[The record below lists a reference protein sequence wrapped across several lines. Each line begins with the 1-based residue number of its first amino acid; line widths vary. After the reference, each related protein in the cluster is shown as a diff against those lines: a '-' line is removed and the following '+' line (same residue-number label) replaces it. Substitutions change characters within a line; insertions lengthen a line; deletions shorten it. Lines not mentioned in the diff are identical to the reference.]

1 MTLSQ
6 DKSNRMVGHLV
17 RAAVRLGLGRGR
29 LKHVFAK
36 AWQVAVGTGPV
47 DVVYHGIKL
56 RLFPVGNTIE
66 SKILFSSRR
75 REGKELDALAAVL
88 SNGGVFFDIGANIG
102 YYSMMAAKF
111 GAGAVCA
118 VEANPD
124 LAERCQRHAET
135 NGFGDIVRVVP
146 CALGGA
152 FGTARLYLGSKD
164 LGSSSIVKPSTDGGF
179 LDVEM
184 RPLLD
189 VVQSCDVVA
198 IDAMKIDVEGMESQ
212 ILKPFFESAAPS
224 LYPKM
229 MIIEDSS
236 QADWDWHVVDWM
248 LANGYQIKDRS
259 RGNLILTR

>member
-1 MTLSQ
+1 M
-6 DKSNRMVGHLV
+6 RV
-17 RAAVRLGLGRGR
+17 AVRLGLGRGR
-29 LKHVFAK
+29 LKQMFAW

-47 DVVYHGIKL
+47 DVVYHGIKF

-75 REGKELDALAAVL
+75 REGKELNALAGVL
-88 SNGGVFFDIGANIG
+88 SGGGVFLDIGANIG
-102 YYSMMAAKF
+102 YYSMMAAHF
-111 GAGAVCA
+111 GASAVCA
-118 VEANPD
+118 IEANPD
-124 LAERCQRHAET
+124 LAERCQQHADI
-135 NGFGDIVRVVP
+135 NGFGAIVRVVP

-152 FGTARLYLGSKD
+152 FGKARLYLGSED
-164 LGSSSIVKPSTDGGF
+164 LGSSSVVKPSTDGSF

-189 VVQSCDVVA
+189 VLQYCQIVA

-212 ILKPFFESAAPS
+212 ILKPFFEAAAPA

-229 MIIEDSS
+229 IIIEDSS
-236 QADWDWHVVDWM
+236 QADWDWHVIDWM

-259 RGNLILTR
+259 RGNLILTRQA